1 MVTGLVEVGRRK
13 CHQYWPNQVGVPE
26 QFGSFIL
33 ELISEQSQARRLIFL
48 PDEPDIGQVTGH
60 TGYSPVI
67 INTGR

>member
-48 PDEPDIGQVTGH
+48 PIYRTCYPDRKYGSLIG
-60 TGYSPVI
+60 
-67 INTGR
+67 

>member
-48 PDEPDIGQVTGH
+48 PIYRTCYLACSIY
-60 TGYSPVI
+60 TGYL
-67 INTGR
+67 

>member
-33 ELISEQSQARRLIFL
+33 ELISEQSQARRLIF
-48 PDEPDIGQVTGH
+48 
-60 TGYSPVI
+60 
-67 INTGR
+67 